1 MCCLFSIAAPTQGIN
16 VKGEEMDA
24 LGDMLSSAQWN
35 FPEAQEY
42 KNDLVQPAFLGLAE
56 VPKSTSQSIVPATP
70 KMDPNQ
76 PAAEDQWKKLHK
88 MVA

>member
-24 LGDMLSSAQWN
+24 LGDMVSAAQWN

-42 KNDLVQPAFLGLAE
+42 KNDLVQPAFLGSDE
-56 VPKSTSQSIVPATP
+56 VQKSTSQTMVTAPH

-76 PAAEDQWKKLHK
+76 PAAEEQWKKLNK